1 MSDNSIIY
9 YESPEKFLGENSK
22 RYFSSNYK
30 RIKHEITNL
39 TIQNNS
45 LVGYLNI
52 SWPHLWAE
60 KAGKSLKP
68 HVGSLEFY
76 VIAVQFVEYYMT
88 ILDNIKKDCMNR
100 MWVEDFVS
108 KAGNEAVEEDASI
121 PCKCTKLSQCID
133 GRNVTTKFV
142 IGIGKVVVKLTVHYE
157 TCMER
162 RCMSSCNNASCMSID
177 NILSVKEEQ
186 LSYYTLGY
194 KVPMH
199 KISNIMVDKE
209 KGYITADAQLVN
221 LELAND
227 FVGVSSNFQPCFTYC
242 DIILITGQL
251 SQILLF
257 SLDNLTRENASN
269 LWMRSVECKYSV
281 PIKDLTHIKLE
292 VKESKAIN
300 VSGRDYRSSTLFLDF
315 GDGQMTSVCKFAYQ
329 L

>member
-1 MSDNSIIY
+1 MSDNNILY
-9 YESPEKFLGENSK
+9 YESPGSFLGENSK

-76 VIAVQFVEYYMT
+76 VIAVQFIEYYMV
-88 ILDNIKKDCMNR
+88 ILDNIKKECVNR

-108 KAGNEAVEEDASI
+108 KAGSEAVEEDASI
-121 PCKCTKLSQCID
+121 PCKCTKLSQFVEDRKI
-133 GRNVTTKFV
+133 TSKFA
-142 IGIGKVVVKLTVHYE
+142 IEIGKVVVKLTINYE

-162 RCMSSCNNASCMSID
+162 RCMSSCSNTSCMSID
-177 NILSVKEEQ
+177 NILNVKHEQ

-199 KISNIMVDKE
+199 EISNITVDKDKE
-209 KGYITADAQLVN
+209 TITADAKLIN

-227 FVGVSSNFQPCFTYC
+227 FVGVSSVFQPCFTYC

-269 LWMRSVECKYSV
+269 LWMRSVDCKYRI
-281 PIKDLTHIKLE
+281 PIKDHTHIKLQ
-292 VKESKAIN
+292 VKELKKIN
-300 VSGRDYRSSTLFLDF
+300 ASGREYRSSTLLLDI
-315 GDGQMTSVCKFAYQ
+315 GDGKMTSVCKFAYQ